1 MATKI
6 QDKISS
12 KNIKETHNMSYY
24 GTATVGFGDV
34 YITQDVV
41 TDVNLSAP
49 TAACEAC
56 GEEAAFVTSAT
67 LTKTT
72 EENLMPL
79 ICSDEYGNFQQVVRS
94 TDRDDTTTTRESHGV
109 IRFGNT
115 IDGE

>member
-56 GEEAAFVTSAT
+56 GEEAAFCYKCNSY
-67 LTKTT
+67 K
-72 EENLMPL
+72 N
-79 ICSDEYGNFQQVVRS
+79 NR
-94 TDRDDTTTTRESHGV
+94 REFNASYLL
-109 IRFGNT
+109 R
-115 IDGE
+115 